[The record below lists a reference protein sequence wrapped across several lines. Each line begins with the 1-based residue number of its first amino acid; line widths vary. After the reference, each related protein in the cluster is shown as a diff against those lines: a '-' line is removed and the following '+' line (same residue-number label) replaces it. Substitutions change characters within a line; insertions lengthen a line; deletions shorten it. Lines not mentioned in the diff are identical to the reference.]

1 MYIEEHAKKKKTNPN
16 IKSHADITCEHQ
28 IVKK

>member
-1 MYIEEHAKKKKTNPN
+1 MYIEEHAKKKTNPN